1 MKIFYAIQAN
11 GNGHI
16 SRALQLND
24 HLKEYGEVDFFLSG
38 NNAHLDYTIPIKFK
52 SAGVN
57 LFYKDKKGLDYYK
70 TVKNICFNDLVKKA
84 KSLPLNEYDLVIND
98 FEFVTSLSCIL
109 FKKPS
114 IHFGHQ
120 ASFQSNLTPK
130 AKCYDPLGK
139 MVLKNFVKSNQYL
152 GLHFKSY
159 DDNIF
164 NPIIKEEIIKAT
176 PADEG
181 HITVYLPQYSIH
193 YLEPLFL
200 IKSKY
205 RFEVFTK
212 ELTQSSRKENID
224 YLPINNEDF
233 TRSIISSKGIITAGG
248 FETPSEA
255 MFLNKKLLCIP
266 VKNHFEQE
274 CNAEALRQLGV
285 KVISKIDKDFSN
297 KFDKWITEDKIIGLD
312 LTHSTKDIVDILM
325 SRIRLN

>member
-1 MKIFYAIQAN
+1 MKIFYAVQAN

-16 SRALQLND
+16 SRALQLNK

-38 NNAHLDYTIPIKFK
+38 NNAQLDYTIPIKFK
-52 SAGVN
+52 SEGVN

-70 TVKNICFNDLVKKA
+70 TVKSICFKDIVKKA
-84 KSLPLNEYDLVIND
+84 KSLPLYEYDLVIND

-109 FKKPS
+109 YNKPS

-164 NPIIKEEIIKAT
+164 NPIIKEEIINVT
-176 PADEG
+176 PIDEG
-181 HITVYLPQYSIH
+181 HIAVYLPQYSINF
-193 YLEPLFL
+193 LEPFL
-200 IKSKY
+200 LLKSKY

-212 ELTQSSRKENID
+212 ELTISKRVENID
-224 YLPINNEDF
+224 YYPINNEDF
-233 TRSIISSKGIITAGG
+233 TSSLIRSKGIITAGG

-255 MFLNKKLLCIP
+255 MYLKKKLLCIP

-274 CNAEALRQLGV
+274 CNAEALRQLGI

-297 KFDKWITEDKIIGLD
+297 TFDKWVTDDKIIGLH
-312 LTHSTKDIVDILM
+312 LSHSTKDIVAILM
-325 SRIRLN
+325 SRIGLN